1 MPVQKNLPSRIAK
14 WGFRVPSRAV
24 RRYVRMWFSLHLFR
38 WRYPDLFQYAKA
50 RAEAAADF
58 EPGEFVISFMLPSRA
73 RPEWLREALE
83 NIRDTATHPELVEI
97 IVLID
102 DDDESLLAIQDK
114 LPAYCAPCSM
124 QLIVGSRGKGYIDM
138 HRFCNEMAAVAKG
151 DYLWFFSDDARF
163 ANDKWFEVAAANR
176 DRLSVLCP
184 PTNPVT
190 LARDG
195 RAGNIFPA
203 VHRGLFEL
211 TGNYGEN
218 NHMDTWWQDLSRW
231 VPGGP
236 IEVVAKGVMIEH
248 LRELADDETAE
259 ISRTSFK
266 KTAPIYY
273 SKGTHSL
280 LFRDMWAVAFYMRH
294 RGRTLKS

>member
-1 MPVQKNLPSRIAK
+1 MYACGSACICFAGVTQIC
-14 WGFRVPSRAV
+14 
-24 RRYVRMWFSLHLFR
+24 
-38 WRYPDLFQYAKA
+38 FQYAKA

-58 EPGEFVISFMLPSRA
+58 EPGKFVISFMLPSRA

-195 RAGNIFPA
+195 KAGNIFPA

-236 IEVVAKGVMIEH
+236 NRGGSKRGDDRAICGSWQMTRRQKSAAPVSKRQ
-248 LRELADDETAE
+248 LRSIT
-259 ISRTSFK
+259 
-266 KTAPIYY
+266 P
-273 SKGTHSL
+273 KGTHSL
-280 LFRDMWAVAFYMRH
+280 LFRDIWAVAFYMR
-294 RGRTLKS
+294 RKGRVLKS